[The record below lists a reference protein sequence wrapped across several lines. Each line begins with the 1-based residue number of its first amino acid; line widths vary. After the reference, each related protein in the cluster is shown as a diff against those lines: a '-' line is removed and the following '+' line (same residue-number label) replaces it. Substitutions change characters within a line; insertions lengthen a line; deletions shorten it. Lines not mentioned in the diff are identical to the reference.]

1 MKLSLLTAT
10 LLLTGSLYASE
21 AHKLSPTKE
30 GLIAVKL
37 FDTALTLTLGEKLK
51 EENSTMSKMQMCTSA
66 ADATMQKMNSELPVH
81 VKMSIASLDASSTLS
96 DTDVEIMKRYQRDIK
111 KKTAGAMMISTAKV
125 GDSTRVYKPL
135 LVDYLWLQCYENPDS
150 VKVGDFKGVI
160 ISEVS
165 AH

>member
-1 MKLSLLTAT
+1 MKLSLLSVA
-10 LLLTGSLYASE
+10 LLLTGSLYATQE
-21 AHKLSPTKE
+21 HKLSPTKE

-37 FDTALTLTLGEKLK
+37 FDTALTLSLGEKLK
-51 EENSTMSKMQMCTSA
+51 ETNSTMTKLQMCTSA
-66 ADATMQKMNSELPVH
+66 ADATMKKMNSELPEH

-96 DTDVEIMKRYQRDIK
+96 DTDVKIMKKYQNDIK
-111 KKTAGAMMISTAKV
+111 KKTAGAMIISTAKV
-125 GDSTRVYKPL
+125 GDTTRVYKPL
-135 LVDYLWLQCYENPDS
+135 LVDYLWLKCYEDQDS